1 MKELLKQDWINILIK
16 PETVMALDDDVFFLL
31 QPG

>member
-1 MKELLKQDWINILIK
+1 MKELLKQDWERILIK
-16 PETVMALDDDVFFLL
+16 PETVTALGNVFFLL